1 MNDKYTRDK
10 SRVTLRWPVRCVSL
24 TLEGTRYERSQVTRR
39 QSDEAM
45 CALLG
50 TETINECSQK
60 EAHGDSGEGGTR
72 SENPGEV
79 CPWNVLDRLG
89 LKAYETIAIN
99 SPEFNVIS
107 GYWAAACCC
116 LSG

>member
-1 MNDKYTRDK
+1 
-10 SRVTLRWPVRCVSL
+10 
-24 TLEGTRYERSQVTRR
+24 
-39 QSDEAM
+39 M

-60 EAHGDSGEGGTR
+60 EAHGDSGEGDTR